1 MLRLLVQG
9 ELLTDLEAA
18 LASAGATR
26 LTEELAGLRC
36 HRLLDN
42 APLSLAAPEVWTML
56 NLQLIHLVDFLPVA
70 AWQRTSGDY
79 FYQIFAQLHR
89 LLHGAGQLQARVAFE
104 ECPLSSP
111 QPDAPGCRP
120 KSWSHSLVDML
131 PPPLVLRL
139 ASKSIEG
146 YSREVGHSLGY
157 ELRWQGQGSSESPAP
172 AAPSGRWGAVP
183 VLPTAAVHGISKL

>member
-1 MLRLLVQG
+1 
-9 ELLTDLEAA
+9 
-18 LASAGATR
+18 
-26 LTEELAGLRC
+26 
-36 HRLLDN
+36 
-42 APLSLAAPEVWTML
+42 
-56 NLQLIHLVDFLPVA
+56 LPVA

-157 ELRWQGQGSSESPAP
+157 ELRWQGQGGASESPAP

-183 VLPTAAVHGISKL
+183 EGLTDGRRWHLEALASTSTHSVCTLHNVDRCRCSRTAARARCCQHAVMLRVHARVPPLPPISSDLRGSGRPD